1 MFTIYNNGIVD
12 YKSSTEN
19 LYNVKNINETTKFTF
34 DPKEDS
40 VKDFQ
45 NKQDQN
51 GEKKKQEQFLS
62 SYKKISQINQGN
74 QFFFVRDIMSQ
85 DLLYIDNSHTIKE
98 AYELLKDK
106 KTAQIP
112 VTTIDKKIVGLID
125 AKFILSLLMQNL
137 DEPNLLLNRRLKDI
151 SFPEIITTNPDSELK
166 DVIKI
171 MFDFEIGTMAVVNE
185 EGLLKGIISK
195 SYIFKA
201 MSCIPQLEIW
211 S

>member
-137 DEPNLLLNRRLKDI
+137 DQPNLLLNRRLRDI
-151 SFPEIITTNPDSELK
+151 SFPEIITVNPDSELK

-185 EGLLKGIISK
+185 EGILKGIISK
-195 SYIFKA
+195 SYILKA

>member
-137 DEPNLLLNRRLKDI
+137 DQPN
-151 SFPEIITTNPDSELK
+151 
-166 DVIKI
+166 
-171 MFDFEIGTMAVVNE
+171 
-185 EGLLKGIISK
+185 
-195 SYIFKA
+195 
-201 MSCIPQLEIW
+201 IP
-211 S
+211 